1 MTIPEEG
8 DPDAKF
14 HEVVGLLEDWS
25 PDPEDRGVEVSR
37 GLRRM
42 LDARL
47 NAEGPSRWE
56 RDIVERQRGTLAADV
71 TINGEIAVAVLGS
84 ARTAAVSSIRSRLS
98 LLGGRYNY
106 LVVYW
111 RDAVDDDGDARRLIE
126 RRTTARSIGV
136 EAIAFVGEEVP
147 EDADLSG
154 DGPFPL
160 PGLTTGAIAVGAA
173 IGLGL
178 FLSANGVVRGID
190 AVGEFPPLARAF
202 VLGSGLLFCS
212 VLGLA
217 LFLAR

>member
-1 MTIPEEG
+1 MTDPGEG
-8 DPDAKF
+8 DPEAKF

-47 NAEGPSRWE
+47 NAEESSRWD

-136 EAIAFVGEEVP
+136 EGIVFVGEEVP
-147 EDADLSG
+147 GDADPS
-154 DGPFPL
+154 DGPFSL
-160 PGLTTGAIAVGAA
+160 PGLTTGAVAVGAA
-173 IGLGL
+173 VGFGL
-178 FLSANGVVRGID
+178 FLSADGVVRGLD
-190 AVGEFPPLARAF
+190 AIGGFPPLARAF

-217 LFLAR
+217 LLLTR